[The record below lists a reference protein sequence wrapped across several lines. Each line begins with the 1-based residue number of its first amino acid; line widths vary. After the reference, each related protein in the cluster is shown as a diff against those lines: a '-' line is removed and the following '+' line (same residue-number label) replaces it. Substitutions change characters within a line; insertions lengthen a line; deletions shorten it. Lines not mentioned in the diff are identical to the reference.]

1 MLAQLTISNFAI
13 VRELEIDFHSGMTAI
28 TGETG
33 AGKSIAIDALGL
45 CLGGRAEAD
54 MVRRG
59 ATRADLCARF
69 ALKDT
74 PAAQRWLEENQ
85 LESGRECLLRRV
97 ISADGRSR
105 GFINGTAVPLSQLRE
120 LGQLLI
126 QIHGQHAH
134 QLLTKPEHQKTL
146 LDGYTGEYALTQ
158 RMAEHYRQWHQSC
171 RELAQHQQQSQE
183 RAARADLLQYQL
195 KELNEFNPLPGEFEQ
210 IDEEYK
216 RLANSGQLL
225 STCQHAL
232 TVLAD
237 GEEANLQ
244 SQLYTAKQLVSELVG
259 MDSKLSGVLDMLEEA
274 AIQLSEA
281 SDELRHY
288 HDRLDLDPNRLFEL
302 EQRISRQIALAR
314 KHQVM
319 PEELPA
325 VYQAML
331 EEQRLLDDSAGSL
344 ESLSQQV
351 VEHHQLAL
359 ETARQLH
366 ALRQASA
373 DELTQLITE
382 SMHSLSMPHGV
393 FAIEVAFDERHLT
406 ADGADHIEFRV
417 TTNPGQPLQP
427 IAKVASGG
435 ELSRIALAIQVIT
448 ARKMETPAL
457 IFDEVD
463 VGISGPTAAVVGKLL
478 RQLGESTQVMCVTHL
493 PQVAGC
499 GHHHFF
505 VCKETDG
512 EMTETHMQ
520 PLDKRAR
527 LQELAR
533 LLGGSEV
540 TRNTFYYYYTDIY
553 ALTEDVFESEVEKL
567 SESIDSYDSWQK
579 AFLAATAFAAE
590 NKRMILHLH
599 NSAHRDILARYFH
612 KTILTGML
620 SYVQKEAEGLDVSE
634 RKIMAL
640 ARFYTAALAGLTVE
654 WLDSGMKGAPDSFL
668 ADLGDMLDGNIRHSL
683 ERGCGKADQ

>member
-134 QLLTKPEHQKTL
+134 QLADQLPRGIKL
-146 LDGYTGEYALTQ
+146 ALQ
-158 RMAEHYRQWHQSC
+158 IGLFAVRQYR
-171 RELAQHQQQSQE
+171 
-183 RAARADLLQYQL
+183 
-195 KELNEFNPLPGEFEQ
+195 KG
-210 IDEEYK
+210 
-216 RLANSGQLL
+216 
-225 STCQHAL
+225 
-232 TVLAD
+232 VLAD
-237 GEEANLQ
+237 AEQLAAVGQALVLFVNLLEFSRQ
-244 SQLYTAKQLVSELVG
+244 RVKFVQLFKLILQQIGAGGALLALLLMLGQLAAALVPLAIVLGHTLSKRILTGIAVEQRFLVFGFGQQLVG

-540 TRNTFYYYYTDIY
+540 TRNTL
-553 ALTEDVFESEVEKL
+553 ANAKEL
-567 SESIDSYDSWQK
+567 
-579 AFLAATAFAAE
+579 LAA
-590 NKRMILHLH
+590 
-599 NSAHRDILARYFH
+599 
-612 KTILTGML
+612 
-620 SYVQKEAEGLDVSE
+620 
-634 RKIMAL
+634 
-640 ARFYTAALAGLTVE
+640 
-654 WLDSGMKGAPDSFL
+654 
-668 ADLGDMLDGNIRHSL
+668 
-683 ERGCGKADQ
+683 

>member
-59 ATRADLCARF
+59 ASRADLCARF

-97 ISADGRSR
+97 ISTDGRSR

-158 RMAEHYRQWHQSC
+158 RMAEYYRQWHQSC

-195 KELNEFNPLPGEFEQ
+195 KELNEFNPQPGEFEQ

-225 STCQHAL
+225 TTCQHAL

-244 SQLYTAKQLVSELVG
+244 SQLYTARQLVTELVG

-288 HDRLDLDPNRLFEL
+288 NDRLDLDPNRLFEL

-314 KHQVM
+314 KHQIT

-325 VYQAML
+325 FYQGLL

-344 ESLSQQV
+344 ESLSQTV
-351 VEHHQLAL
+351 IEHHQLAL
-359 ETARQLH
+359 ETAQQLH
-366 ALRQASA
+366 ALRQTSA
-373 DELTQLITE
+373 QELAQLITE
-382 SMHSLSMPHGV
+382 SMRSLSMPHGV

-406 ADGADHIEFRV
+406 AEGADRIEFRV

-512 EMTETHMQ
+512 EMTETHMH

-540 TRNTFYYYYTDIY
+540 TRNTL
-553 ALTEDVFESEVEKL
+553 ANAKEL
-567 SESIDSYDSWQK
+567 
-579 AFLAATAFAAE
+579 LAA
-590 NKRMILHLH
+590 
-599 NSAHRDILARYFH
+599 
-612 KTILTGML
+612 
-620 SYVQKEAEGLDVSE
+620 
-634 RKIMAL
+634 
-640 ARFYTAALAGLTVE
+640 
-654 WLDSGMKGAPDSFL
+654 
-668 ADLGDMLDGNIRHSL
+668 
-683 ERGCGKADQ
+683 

>member
-13 VRELEIDFHSGMTAI
+13 VRELEIDFHHGMTAI

-45 CLGGRAEAD
+45 CLGGRADAD
-54 MVRRG
+54 MVRAG
-59 ATRADLCARF
+59 ASRADLCARF
-69 ALKDT
+69 SLKDT
-74 PAAQRWLEENQ
+74 PAALRWLEDNQ
-85 LESGRECLLRRV
+85 LEEGRECLLRRV

-134 QLLTKPEHQKTL
+134 QLLIKPEHQKSL
-146 LDGYTGEYALTQ
+146 LDGYAGEYQLTQ
-158 RMAEHYRQWHQSC
+158 QMAERYQQWHQSC
-171 RELAQHQQQSQE
+171 RDLAQHQQQSQE
-183 RAARADLLQYQL
+183 RIARAELLQYQL
-195 KELNEFNPLPGEFEQ
+195 KELNEFNPQPGEFEQ

-225 STCQHAL
+225 STSQHAL
-232 TVLAD
+232 AILAD

-244 SQLYTAKQLVSELVG
+244 SQLYTAKQLVEELAG
-259 MDSKLSGVLDMLEEA
+259 MDSKVAGVLDMLEEA

-288 HDRLDLDPNRLFEL
+288 CDRLDLDPNRLFEL

-314 KHQVM
+314 KHQIS
-319 PEELPA
+319 PEALPDFH
-325 VYQAML
+325 QA
-331 EEQRLLDDSAGSL
+331 LLDEQQQLDDQADSL
-344 ESLSQQV
+344 ETLSLAV
-351 VEHHQLAL
+351 TKHHQLAL
-359 ETARQLH
+359 ETAQQMH
-366 ALRQASA
+366 VLRQANA
-373 DELTQLITE
+373 EELSELITD
-382 SMHSLSMPHGV
+382 SMHMLAMPHGQFTIDV
-393 FAIEVAFDERHLT
+393 TFEEKHLT
-406 ADGADHIEFRV
+406 AEGADRVEFRV

-499 GHHHFF
+499 GHHHFY
-505 VCKETDG
+505 VSKETDG
-512 EMTETHMQ
+512 AMTETHMQ
-520 PLDKRAR
+520 PLDKKAR

-540 TRNTFYYYYTDIY
+540 TRNTL
-553 ALTEDVFESEVEKL
+553 ANAKEL
-567 SESIDSYDSWQK
+567 
-579 AFLAATAFAAE
+579 LAA
-590 NKRMILHLH
+590 
-599 NSAHRDILARYFH
+599 
-612 KTILTGML
+612 
-620 SYVQKEAEGLDVSE
+620 
-634 RKIMAL
+634 
-640 ARFYTAALAGLTVE
+640 
-654 WLDSGMKGAPDSFL
+654 
-668 ADLGDMLDGNIRHSL
+668 
-683 ERGCGKADQ
+683 

>member
-54 MVRRG
+54 MVRAG
-59 ATRADLCARF
+59 APRADLCARF

-85 LESGRECLLRRV
+85 LEDGRECLLRRV
-97 ISADGRSR
+97 ISSDGRSR

-134 QLLTKPEHQKTL
+134 QLLTKSEHQKNL

-158 RMAEHYRQWHQSC
+158 QMAEHYRAWHQSC

-183 RAARADLLQYQL
+183 RTARAELLHYQL
-195 KELNEFNPLPGEFEQ
+195 KELNEFHPQPGEFEQ

-225 STCQHAL
+225 STSQHAL
-232 TVLAD
+232 NVLAD
-237 GEEANLQ
+237 GEEVNLQ
-244 SQLYTAKQLVSELVG
+244 SQLYTARQLLTELAG
-259 MDSKLSGVLDMLEEA
+259 MDSRLSGVLNMLEEA
-274 AIQLSEA
+274 AIQISEA

-288 HDRLDLDPNRLFEL
+288 CDRLDLDPNRLYEL
-302 EQRISRQIALAR
+302 EQRISRQISLAR
-314 KHQVM
+314 KHHIS
-319 PEELPA
+319 PEELP
-325 VYQAML
+325 QFHQSL
-331 EEQRLLDDSAGSL
+331 LDEQQLLDDQTGSQ
-344 ESLSQQV
+344 ET
-351 VEHHQLAL
+351 LAL
-359 ETARQLH
+359 ALAVEQHHRLALSSAQALH
-366 ALRQASA
+366 TQRVKYAQ
-373 DELTQLITE
+373 ELSELITG
-382 SMHSLSMPHGV
+382 SMYALSMPHGV
-393 FAIEVAFDERHLT
+393 FVIDVDFDERSLT
-406 ADGADHIEFRV
+406 AEGADRIEFRV

-463 VGISGPTAAVVGKLL
+463 VGISGPTAVVVGKLL

-505 VCKETDG
+505 VSKETDG
-512 EMTETHMQ
+512 AMTETHMQ

-540 TRNTFYYYYTDIY
+540 TRN
-553 ALTEDVFESEVEKL
+553 ALANAKEL
-567 SESIDSYDSWQK
+567 
-579 AFLAATAFAAE
+579 LAA
-590 NKRMILHLH
+590 
-599 NSAHRDILARYFH
+599 
-612 KTILTGML
+612 
-620 SYVQKEAEGLDVSE
+620 
-634 RKIMAL
+634 
-640 ARFYTAALAGLTVE
+640 
-654 WLDSGMKGAPDSFL
+654 
-668 ADLGDMLDGNIRHSL
+668 
-683 ERGCGKADQ
+683 

>member
-45 CLGGRAEAD
+45 CLGGRAEGD
-54 MVRRG
+54 MVRAG

-74 PAAQRWLEENQ
+74 PAAQRWLEANQ
-85 LESGRECLLRRV
+85 LEDGRECLLRRV
-97 ISADGRSR
+97 ISSDGRSR

-134 QLLTKPEHQKTL
+134 QQLVKPEHQKSL
-146 LDGYTGEYALTQ
+146 LDGYTGECALTQ
-158 RMAEHYRQWHQSC
+158 RMAEDYRRWHQSC
-171 RELAQHQQQSQE
+171 RDLAQHQQQSQE
-183 RAARADLLQYQL
+183 RAARAELLQYQL
-195 KELNEFNPLPGEFEQ
+195 KELNEFQPQAGEFEQ

-225 STCQHAL
+225 STSQHAL
-232 TVLAD
+232 ALMAD
-237 GEEANLQ
+237 GEDVNLQ
-244 SQLYTAKQLVSELVG
+244 SQLYSARQLVTELTS
-259 MDSKLSGVLDMLEEA
+259 MDGKLSGVLEMLEEA

-288 HDRLDLDPNRLFEL
+288 CDRLDLDPNRLFEL

-314 KHQVM
+314 KHHVS

-325 VYQAML
+325 FHQSL
-331 EEQRLLDDSAGSL
+331 LDEQQLLDDQADSL
-344 ESLSQQV
+344 ETLNLAV
-351 VEHHQLAL
+351 NKHHQQALA
-359 ETARQLH
+359 TAEQLH
-366 ALRQASA
+366 ALRAASA
-373 DELTQLITE
+373 AELAALITD
-382 SMHSLSMPHGV
+382 SMHTLSMPHGL
-393 FAIEVAFDERHLT
+393 FTIEVKFEGNHLT
-406 ADGADHIEFRV
+406 AEGADRIEFRV

-448 ARKMETPAL
+448 AQKMETPAL

-463 VGISGPTAAVVGKLL
+463 VGISGPTAAVVGRLL
-478 RQLGESTQVMCVTHL
+478 RQLGDSTQVMCVTHL

-499 GHHHFF
+499 GHHHFY
-505 VCKETDG
+505 VSKETDG

-540 TRNTFYYYYTDIY
+540 TRNTL
-553 ALTEDVFESEVEKL
+553 ANAKEL
-567 SESIDSYDSWQK
+567 
-579 AFLAATAFAAE
+579 LAA
-590 NKRMILHLH
+590 
-599 NSAHRDILARYFH
+599 
-612 KTILTGML
+612 
-620 SYVQKEAEGLDVSE
+620 
-634 RKIMAL
+634 
-640 ARFYTAALAGLTVE
+640 
-654 WLDSGMKGAPDSFL
+654 
-668 ADLGDMLDGNIRHSL
+668 
-683 ERGCGKADQ
+683 

>member
-45 CLGGRAEAD
+45 CLGGRAEGD
-54 MVRRG
+54 MVRAG

-69 ALKDT
+69 SLKDT
-74 PAAQRWLEENQ
+74 PAAQRWLEANQ
-85 LESGRECLLRRV
+85 LEDGRECLLRRV
-97 ISADGRSR
+97 ISSDGRSR

-134 QLLTKPEHQKTL
+134 QLLTRPEHQKTL
-146 LDGYTGEYALTQ
+146 LDGYAGEYALTQ
-158 RMAEHYRQWHQSC
+158 RMAEHYRLWHQSC
-171 RELAQHQQQSQE
+171 RDLAQHQQLSQE
-183 RAARADLLQYQL
+183 RAARAALLQYQL
-195 KELNEFNPLPGEFEQ
+195 KELNEFSPQPGEFEQ

-225 STCQHAL
+225 STSQHAL
-232 TVLAD
+232 TLLAD

-244 SQLYTAKQLVSELVG
+244 SQLYSARQLVSELAG
-259 MDSKLSGVLDMLEEA
+259 MDARLSGVLDMLEEA

-288 HDRLDLDPNRLFEL
+288 CDRLDLDPNRLYEL
-302 EQRISRQIALAR
+302 EQRISRQISLAR
-314 KHQVM
+314 KHHIS

-325 VYQAML
+325 FHQS
-331 EEQRLLDDSAGSL
+331 LLDEQQQLDAQADTLETLSATV
-344 ESLSQQV
+344 QQ
-351 VEHHQLAL
+351 HHQLAL
-359 ETARQLH
+359 ETAQQLH
-366 ALRQASA
+366 ASRCACA
-373 DELTQLITE
+373 AELAQLITD
-382 SMHSLSMPHGV
+382 SMHSLSMPHGLFTIDV
-393 FAIEVAFDERHLT
+393 SFEACHLT
-406 ADGADHIEFRV
+406 AEGADRIEFRV

-463 VGISGPTAAVVGKLL
+463 VGISGPTAAVVGRLL
-478 RQLGESTQVMCVTHL
+478 RELGESTQVMCVTHL

-505 VCKETDG
+505 VSKETDG

-540 TRNTFYYYYTDIY
+540 TRNTL
-553 ALTEDVFESEVEKL
+553 ANAKEL
-567 SESIDSYDSWQK
+567 
-579 AFLAATAFAAE
+579 LAA
-590 NKRMILHLH
+590 
-599 NSAHRDILARYFH
+599 
-612 KTILTGML
+612 
-620 SYVQKEAEGLDVSE
+620 
-634 RKIMAL
+634 
-640 ARFYTAALAGLTVE
+640 
-654 WLDSGMKGAPDSFL
+654 
-668 ADLGDMLDGNIRHSL
+668 
-683 ERGCGKADQ
+683 

>member
-13 VRELEIDFHSGMTAI
+13 VRELE
-28 TGETG
+28 
-33 AGKSIAIDALGL
+33 
-45 CLGGRAEAD
+45 
-54 MVRRG
+54 
-59 ATRADLCARF
+59 
-69 ALKDT
+69 
-74 PAAQRWLEENQ
+74 QNQ

-158 RMAEHYRQWHQSC
+158 LMAERYRQWHKSC
-171 RELAQHQQQSQE
+171 RDLAQHQQQSQE
-183 RAARADLLQYQL
+183 RAARADLVQYQL
-195 KELNEFNPLPGEFEQ
+195 KELNEFNPQPGEFEQ

-232 TVLAD
+232 SVMAD
-237 GEEANLQ
+237 GEESNLQ
-244 SQLYTAKQLVSELVG
+244 SQLYAAKQLVSELVG

-274 AIQLSEA
+274 SIQLSEA
-281 SDELRHY
+281 TDELRHY

-302 EQRISRQIALAR
+302 EQRISRQIVLAR
-314 KHQVM
+314 KHQIT
-319 PEELPA
+319 PEELPEF
-325 VYQAML
+325 YQSLL

-344 ESLSQQV
+344 ESLSQMV

-359 ETARQLH
+359 ETAKQLH
-366 ALRQASA
+366 ALRQNSA
-373 DELTQLITE
+373 DELTRLITE

-393 FAIEVAFDERHLT
+393 FSIDVAFDERHLT
-406 ADGADHIEFRV
+406 AEGADHIEFRV

-512 EMTETHMQ
+512 EMTETHMH

-540 TRNTFYYYYTDIY
+540 TRNTL
-553 ALTEDVFESEVEKL
+553 ANAKEL
-567 SESIDSYDSWQK
+567 
-579 AFLAATAFAAE
+579 LAA
-590 NKRMILHLH
+590 
-599 NSAHRDILARYFH
+599 
-612 KTILTGML
+612 
-620 SYVQKEAEGLDVSE
+620 
-634 RKIMAL
+634 
-640 ARFYTAALAGLTVE
+640 
-654 WLDSGMKGAPDSFL
+654 
-668 ADLGDMLDGNIRHSL
+668 
-683 ERGCGKADQ
+683 

>member
-13 VRELEIDFHSGMTAI
+13 VRELEIDFHHGMTAI

-45 CLGGRAEAD
+45 CLGGRADAE

-59 ATRADLCARF
+59 ANRADLCARF
-69 ALKDT
+69 SLKDT

-85 LESGRECLLRRV
+85 LEEGRECLLRRV
-97 ISADGRSR
+97 ISSDGRSR
-105 GFINGTAVPLSQLRE
+105 GFINGTAVPLSQLRD

-134 QLLTKPEHQKTL
+134 QLLLKPDHQKSL
-146 LDGYTGEYALTQ
+146 LDGYAGEHELSAQ
-158 RMAEHYRQWHQSC
+158 MAERYRAWHQSC
-171 RELAQHQQQSQE
+171 RELAQHQQLAQE
-183 RAARADLLQYQL
+183 RSARLELLQYQL
-195 KELNEFNPLPGEFEQ
+195 KELNEFSPLAGEFEQ
-210 IDEEYK
+210 IDDEYK
-216 RLANSGQLL
+216 RLANGGQLL
-225 STCQHAL
+225 STSQQAL
-232 TVLAD
+232 SILAD
-237 GEEANLQ
+237 GEESNLQ
-244 SQLYTAKQLVSELVG
+244 SQLYSARQLMTELAG
-259 MDSKLSGVLDMLEEA
+259 MDDKLSGVLNMLEEA
-274 AIQLSEA
+274 AIQISEA

-288 HDRLDLDPNRLFEL
+288 CDRLDLDPNRLYEL

-314 KHQVM
+314 KHHIS
-319 PEELPA
+319 PEELPLFH
-325 VYQAML
+325 QKLL
-331 EEQRLLDDSAGSL
+331 EEQQCIEDQSS
-344 ESLSQQV
+344 SQEELMQAV
-351 VEHHQLAL
+351 ALHHQQALAV
-359 ETARQLH
+359 AQQLH
-366 ALRQASA
+366 QRRTHYAAELR
-373 DELTQLITE
+373 ELITQ
-382 SMHSLSMPHGV
+382 SMHSLSMPHGKL
-393 FAIEVAFDERHLT
+393 AIEVEFNENHLT
-406 ADGADHIEFRV
+406 AEGADRIDFRV

-427 IAKVASGG
+427 LAKVASGG

-505 VCKETDG
+505 VSKETDG

-540 TRNTFYYYYTDIY
+540 TRNTL
-553 ALTEDVFESEVEKL
+553 ANAKEL
-567 SESIDSYDSWQK
+567 
-579 AFLAATAFAAE
+579 LAA
-590 NKRMILHLH
+590 
-599 NSAHRDILARYFH
+599 
-612 KTILTGML
+612 
-620 SYVQKEAEGLDVSE
+620 
-634 RKIMAL
+634 
-640 ARFYTAALAGLTVE
+640 
-654 WLDSGMKGAPDSFL
+654 
-668 ADLGDMLDGNIRHSL
+668 
-683 ERGCGKADQ
+683 

>member
-59 ATRADLCARF
+59 ASRADLCARF

-97 ISADGRSR
+97 ISTDGRSR

-146 LDGYTGEYALTQ
+146 LDSYTGEYALTQ

-195 KELNEFNPLPGEFEQ
+195 KELNEFNPQPGEFEQ

-225 STCQHAL
+225 TTCQHAL

-244 SQLYTAKQLVSELVG
+244 SQLYTARQLVTELVG

-288 HDRLDLDPNRLFEL
+288 NDRLDLDPNRLFEL

-314 KHQVM
+314 KHQIT

-325 VYQAML
+325 FYQGLL
-331 EEQRLLDDSAGSL
+331 EELRLLDDSAGSL
-344 ESLSQQV
+344 ESLSQTV
-351 VEHHQLAL
+351 IEHHQLAL
-359 ETARQLH
+359 ETAQQLH
-366 ALRQASA
+366 ALRQTSA
-373 DELTQLITE
+373 QELAQLITE
-382 SMHSLSMPHGV
+382 SMRSLSMPHGV

-406 ADGADHIEFRV
+406 AEGADRIEFRV

-512 EMTETHMQ
+512 EMTETHMH

-540 TRNTFYYYYTDIY
+540 TRNTL
-553 ALTEDVFESEVEKL
+553 ANAKEL
-567 SESIDSYDSWQK
+567 
-579 AFLAATAFAAE
+579 LAA
-590 NKRMILHLH
+590 
-599 NSAHRDILARYFH
+599 
-612 KTILTGML
+612 
-620 SYVQKEAEGLDVSE
+620 
-634 RKIMAL
+634 
-640 ARFYTAALAGLTVE
+640 
-654 WLDSGMKGAPDSFL
+654 
-668 ADLGDMLDGNIRHSL
+668 
-683 ERGCGKADQ
+683 

>member
-59 ATRADLCARF
+59 ASRADLCARF

-97 ISADGRSR
+97 ISTDGRSR

-195 KELNEFNPLPGEFEQ
+195 KELNEFNPQPGEFEQ

-225 STCQHAL
+225 TTCQHAL

-244 SQLYTAKQLVSELVG
+244 SQLYTARQLVTELVG

-288 HDRLDLDPNRLFEL
+288 NDRLDLDPNRLFEL

-314 KHQVM
+314 KHQIT

-325 VYQAML
+325 FYQGLL

-344 ESLSQQV
+344 ESLSQTV
-351 VEHHQLAL
+351 IEHHQLAL
-359 ETARQLH
+359 ETAQQLH
-366 ALRQASA
+366 ALRQNSA
-373 DELTQLITE
+373 QELAQLITE
-382 SMHSLSMPHGV
+382 SMRSLSMPHGV

-406 ADGADHIEFRV
+406 AEGADRIEFRV
-417 TTNPGQPLQP
+417 ITNPGQPLQP

-512 EMTETHMQ
+512 EMTETHMH

-540 TRNTFYYYYTDIY
+540 TRNTL
-553 ALTEDVFESEVEKL
+553 ANAKEL
-567 SESIDSYDSWQK
+567 
-579 AFLAATAFAAE
+579 LAA
-590 NKRMILHLH
+590 
-599 NSAHRDILARYFH
+599 
-612 KTILTGML
+612 
-620 SYVQKEAEGLDVSE
+620 
-634 RKIMAL
+634 
-640 ARFYTAALAGLTVE
+640 
-654 WLDSGMKGAPDSFL
+654 
-668 ADLGDMLDGNIRHSL
+668 
-683 ERGCGKADQ
+683 

>member
-13 VRELEIDFHSGMTAI
+13 VRELEIDFHAGMTAI

-54 MVRRG
+54 MVRQG
-59 ATRADLCARF
+59 ASRADLCARF
-69 ALKDT
+69 SLKDT
-74 PAAQRWLEENQ
+74 PAALRWLEENQ
-85 LESGRECLLRRV
+85 LEDGSECLLRRV
-97 ISADGRSR
+97 ISNDGRSR

-134 QLLTKPEHQKTL
+134 QLLLKPEHQKTL
-146 LDGYTGEYALTQ
+146 LDGYAGETTLTQ
-158 RMAEHYRQWHQSC
+158 QMAAAYRQWHQSC
-171 RELAQHQQQSQE
+171 RDLALHQQLSQE
-183 RAARADLLQYQL
+183 RAARAELLHYQL
-195 KELNEFNPLPGEFEQ
+195 KELNDFNPQAGEFEQ

-225 STCQHAL
+225 STSQQAL
-232 TVLAD
+232 HLLAD
-237 GEEANLQ
+237 GEDANLQ
-244 SQLYTAKQLVSELVG
+244 SQLYSIRNLVTDLIG
-259 MDSKLSGVLDMLEEA
+259 MDDKLSGVLDMLEEA
-274 AIQLSEA
+274 AIQITEA

-288 HDRLDLDPNRLFEL
+288 CDRLDLDPNRLYEL
-302 EQRISRQIALAR
+302 EQRISRQINLAR
-314 KHQVM
+314 KHHIS

-325 VYQAML
+325 FHQKLLDEQQQLDDQADCLETLTLAVNNHHQQAMK
-331 EEQRLLDDSAGSL
+331 
-344 ESLSQQV
+344 V
-351 VEHHQLAL
+351 
-359 ETARQLH
+359 ARQLH
-366 ALRQASA
+366 ESRVAYAR
-373 DELTQLITE
+373 ELSGLITD
-382 SMHSLSMPHGV
+382 SMHSLSMPHGKLT
-393 FAIEVAFDERHLT
+393 IDVAFEENHLT
-406 ADGADHIEFRV
+406 AEGADRIDFRV
-417 TTNPGQPLQP
+417 STNPGQPLQP
-427 IAKVASGG
+427 LAKVASGG

-505 VCKETDG
+505 VSKETDG
-512 EMTETHMQ
+512 AMTETHMQ

-540 TRNTFYYYYTDIY
+540 TRNTL
-553 ALTEDVFESEVEKL
+553 ANAKEL
-567 SESIDSYDSWQK
+567 
-579 AFLAATAFAAE
+579 LAA
-590 NKRMILHLH
+590 
-599 NSAHRDILARYFH
+599 
-612 KTILTGML
+612 
-620 SYVQKEAEGLDVSE
+620 
-634 RKIMAL
+634 
-640 ARFYTAALAGLTVE
+640 
-654 WLDSGMKGAPDSFL
+654 
-668 ADLGDMLDGNIRHSL
+668 
-683 ERGCGKADQ
+683 